1 MITTPNEAIK
11 KIEKWFAN
19 DMNQPI
25 AFWCNDVNDLFSQ
38 MFNTDRTF
46 SNIYKTPK
54 EIPAELVATCF
65 EGVLMDDRVQDAIIE
80 SYKWDIDKYIEK
92 QLNETDETE
101 LWN

>member
-1 MITTPNEAIK
+1 MLTTPNEAIK

-25 AFWCNDVNDLFSQ
+25 ALWANDVNDLFSQ

-54 EIPAELVATCF
+54 EIPAELVSTCF
-65 EGVLMDDRVQDAIIE
+65 EGVFIDDRVQDAIIE
-80 SYKWDIDKYIEK
+80 SYKWDIDKYIDE
-92 QLNETDETE
+92 QLNQNDETD